1 MKKGSIVSL
10 VFSCIFFVIGFAF
23 IIASFRQALTPVN
36 IQHFAQGFTMR
47 LSVNNLSLA
56 ISSLSL
62 MFLVLGCNLVIS
74 AILLI
79 MLSSYLHVSS
89 NKGSKQSGKVSDE
102 IKPKKYEKQKLNNS
116 QKVEAYQPN
125 EPQKESVKVEEAL
138 VEPIVEDK

>member
-10 VFSCIFFVIGFAF
+10 VFSCIFFVIGLAF
-23 IIASFRQALTPVN
+23 VIASFRQALTPVN
-36 IQHFAQGFTMR
+36 IQHFAEGFTMR
-47 LSVNNLSLA
+47 LSINNLSLA

-74 AILLI
+74 SILLL

-89 NKGSKQSGKVSDE
+89 MKKTDYQVNNKDK
-102 IKPKKYEKQKLNNS
+102 ITPTKKEKTKLDNS
-116 QKVEAYQPN
+116 QNEQANQPN
-125 EPQKESVKVEEAL
+125 EPQEESVKVEEAL